1 MASPILQS
9 ALKDG
14 CGEDVVTYDM
24 PEPCGFLSLDSWQKW
39 FLSADEEVNPAPHP
53 VIGLVL
59 YVEHMD
65 TFPQALSLKSL
76 DLFLEVSKQGPCL
89 TAIEEDGGNKRMYNL
104 NFRLSCFARPC
115 FIWPLL
121 PSLRRSLCGFLWN
134 ECHPC
139 TKLLS
144 GT

>member
-24 PEPCGFLSLDSWQKW
+24 PEPCGFLSLDSCQKW
-39 FLSADEEVNPAPHP
+39 FLSADEEANPAPHP

-65 TFPQALSLKSL
+65 TFPQALSLESP
-76 DLFLEVSKQGPCL
+76 DPFLGVSKQDLRL
-89 TAIEEDGGNKRMYNL
+89 TTIEED
-104 NFRLSCFARPC
+104 
-115 FIWPLL
+115 
-121 PSLRRSLCGFLWN
+121 
-134 ECHPC
+134 
-139 TKLLS
+139 
-144 GT
+144 